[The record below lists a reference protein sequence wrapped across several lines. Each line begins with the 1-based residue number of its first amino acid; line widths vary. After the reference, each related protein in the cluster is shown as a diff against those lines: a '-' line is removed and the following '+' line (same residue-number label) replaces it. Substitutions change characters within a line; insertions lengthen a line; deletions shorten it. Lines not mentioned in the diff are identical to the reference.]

1 MDDDARR
8 IEKEVALPATPEQ
21 VWEAI
26 ATGPGISAWYVPHE
40 IFPGEGGLVSLG
52 PGLDGRVLV
61 WQEGERFAYGRF
73 PLESPDQP
81 DYLYDFRIAA
91 VSANGEMDEDTEDA
105 EDATEEVVEEP
116 VADEVEEVEEPTAE
130 SEDTADEA
138 AEDSEDSDDW
148 ADEEPETSV
157 LTFVQSGFPEGE
169 EWDAEFA
176 SYDQGW
182 DLFLGNLTAY
192 LTHFPGEPGA
202 ATVAGASPE
211 LSAEVAW
218 TQLVAA
224 LNVEGELAVEASIE
238 LKPEGPEEITGTVD
252 AVVAHQLL
260 GIRTENG
267 LHRFAVDGDEPCT
280 VSIYHYLYG
289 EEVADEEVV
298 DQLSGDWQDWL
309 DELFPLTD
317 DELDDEDE
325 EDEAEAEADSEDEDE
340 ADTDTSE
347 PEDKPTS

>member
-73 PLESPDQP
+73 PLETPDQP
-81 DYLYDFRIAA
+81 DYLYDFRIEA
-91 VSANGEMDEDTEDA
+91 VSANGD
-105 EDATEEVVEEP
+105 
-116 VADEVEEVEEPTAE
+116 
-130 SEDTADEA
+130 A
-138 AEDSEDSDDW
+138 AEDGEDTDDAEPAEEPAAAEAEEAEAEEAVAEDE
-148 ADEEPETSV
+148 ADDGWGEEEEEVPETSV
-157 LTFVQSGFPEGE
+157 LTFVQTGFPDGD

-202 ATVAGASPE
+202 ATVAGTSPG
-211 LSAEVAW
+211 LSAEEAW
-218 TQLVAA
+218 TKLVAA
-224 LNVEGELAVEASIE
+224 LEVEGELAVGASIE
-238 LKPEGPEEITGTVD
+238 LKPDGPEAITGTVD
-252 AVVAHQLL
+252 AVVPHQLL
-260 GIRTENG
+260 GVRTENG

-289 EEVADEEVV
+289 EEVADEEAV
-298 DQLSGDWQDWL
+298 DELSGDWQDWL

-317 DELDDEDE
+317 DELVDEEDDDDEA
-325 EDEAEAEADSEDEDE
+325 EDEAESEDTDE
-340 ADTDTSE
+340 SE
-347 PEDKPTS
+347 SEEKPKD

>member
-91 VSANGEMDEDTEDA
+91 VSANGEADEDADTEEAEEADEAVEETPAAEAEETEDA
-105 EDATEEVVEEP
+105 EDA
-116 VADEVEEVEEPTAE
+116 E
-130 SEDTADEA
+130 SEES
-138 AEDSEDSDDW
+138 EESEDSDGW

-157 LTFVQSGFPEGE
+157 LTFVQTGFPEGE

-211 LSAEVAW
+211 LSAEEAW

-238 LKPEGPEEITGTVD
+238 LKPEGPEAITGTVD
-252 AVVAHQLL
+252 AVVPHQLL
-260 GIRTENG
+260 GVRTENG

-289 EEVADEEVV
+289 EEVADEEEV

-309 DELFPLTD
+309 DELFPL
-317 DELDDEDE
+317 ENE
-325 EDEAEAEADSEDEDE
+325 EDEAAAEDTDEGEADSEDSE
-340 ADTDTSE
+340 ADAE
-347 PEDKPTS
+347 AEAK